1 MYICINKK
9 LNDMIL
15 IRIFRELSK
24 LVMFTLI
31 LGFPM
36 YLSRITGNYGYL
48 WLLILS
54 LILMVGMF
62 SHYEDLEKI
71 DKLAELTKENDE
83 QDTV

>member
-1 MYICINKK
+1 
-9 LNDMIL
+9 MIL

-24 LVMFTLI
+24 LVMFVLI
-31 LGFPM
+31 LGFTL

-48 WLLILS
+48 WLLIVS
-54 LILMVGMF
+54 LILMIGMF

-71 DKLAELTKENDE
+71 DKLTKLNKENDE

>member
-1 MYICINKK
+1 MTT
-9 LNDMIL
+9 

-31 LGFPM
+31 LGFPV
-36 YLSRITGNYGYL
+36 YLARVTGNYGYL
-48 WLLILS
+48 WLLVFS
-54 LILMVGMF
+54 LILLVGMF

-71 DKLAELTKENDE
+71 DRLTELTKENDE